1 MYEPHIDYTK
11 KLFRRVNRK
20 SVTGNTEQ
28 SQAAY
33 SYHSLVD
40 MNEQNCSFDESETLY
55 SLKDIK
61 KLLKNNKEEISII
74 FRALT
79 PA

>member
-1 MYEPHIDYTK
+1 MSKEGPKHISFMNCEAQKILLGKVIAQEHEASNHEVYDQHIDYTK

-40 MNEQNCSFDESETLY
+40 MNE
-55 SLKDIK
+55 
-61 KLLKNNKEEISII
+61 
-74 FRALT
+74 
-79 PA
+79 